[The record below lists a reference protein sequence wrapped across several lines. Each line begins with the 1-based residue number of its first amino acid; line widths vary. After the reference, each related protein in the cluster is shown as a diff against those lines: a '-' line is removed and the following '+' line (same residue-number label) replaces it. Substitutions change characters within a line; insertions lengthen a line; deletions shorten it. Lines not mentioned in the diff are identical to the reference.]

1 VLRQFIRVV
10 IAPKAML
17 GKEPVDRGPISSRG
31 KKSKTH
37 VAAGG
42 RCRSGRPPFDGFL
55 TEG

>member
-1 VLRQFIRVV
+1 L

-17 GKEPVDRGPISSRG
+17 GKKPFDRGPISSRG

-42 RCRSGRPPFDGFL
+42 RFSSGGPLLDGFL